1 MSICVIDQKR
11 TQAVHA
17 ARIDALAERMN
28 ATDIANATLATRFAV
43 VEELMREVR
52 NDLREMTGRRPP

>member
-28 ATDIANATLATRFAV
+28 ATDIAFAV